1 MNSAREESIEGS
13 NTHNNNNE
21 LQDQGYK
28 HGSGGGSRGELKL
41 IISGENDTVVSN
53 NKNKYFL
60 HQPFMRSSYSKKGLV
75 VQQQQ
80 TAAGN
85 SLHAYQAK
93 RKGY

>member
-13 NTHNNNNE
+13 TTHNNNNE
-21 LQDQGYK
+21 FQDQGYK

-75 VQQQQ
+75 VQQQ